1 MLYKPITPDRILSNL
16 KLVYLYKRWIQPRNN
31 LVIDLNVQYLLPQT
45 ATFTLMTLL
54 DSKNLQ

>member
-1 MLYKPITPDRILSNL
+1 MPYKLITLDRILSNL
-16 KLVYLYKRWIQPRNN
+16 KLVHLYKIWIQPRNN

-45 ATFTLMTLL
+45 ATSTLMTLL